1 MVKEKAEK
9 SIESVLW
16 SSTNK
21 IRGSVEPSEY
31 KHVILSLIFLK
42 YANDKFEEQ
51 KQKLIDNGDEA
62 FIEYPDFYAQDNVF
76 FVPEHS
82 RWSYIMENAKQEDIA
97 IKIDTALHEIET
109 SNPTLAGALPD
120 NYYSGLQLDKGVL
133 GSLLDKFNDI
143 SLTSYTD
150 KDIFGRIYE
159 FCLSKFAIAE
169 GKGKGEYY
177 TPKSVVELLCALIE
191 PYSGI
196 VYDGACGSG
205 GMFVQASKFIEEHKG
220 DKLGISVYGQEYTAT
235 TRKLAMMNLAI
246 RGISANFGDR
256 AASTFQ
262 NDLHP
267 DLKVDYA
274 LMNPPF
280 NQKQWREDN
289 ELTND
294 ARWEGYTTPP
304 TSNANYAWILN
315 MVSKLAENKGCG
327 CLLLANGA
335 LSASGVEYEIRKQ
348 LIENDLVEA
357 IIVLPRNMFYSTN
370 ISVTI
375 WVFNKNKKA
384 RTIKKNGIDVYYRD
398 RSNEVLFMDLRKVG
412 HPFEKK
418 YIAFSNEDI
427 ASIAK
432 VYHDW
437 QSIDK
442 ETLYKDKKEYCKS
455 VTIETIKNNNYSL
468 VTSKYIEFDKDDT
481 AIDFDKEMKNIQTDI
496 QKLLN
501 EENKSKIA
509 ILKVM
514 EDLGYGIKLS

>member
-1 MVKEKAEK
+1 MAKEKAEK

-97 IKIDTALHEIET
+97 IKIDTALHEIEI

-120 NYYSGLQLDKGVL
+120 NYYSRLQLDKGVL
-133 GSLLDKFNDI
+133 GSLLDKFNDV

-205 GMFVQASKFIEEHKG
+205 GMFVQTSKFIEEHKG

-280 NQKQWREDN
+280 NQKQWREEN
-289 ELTND
+289 ELIDD
-294 ARWEGYTTPP
+294 ARWNGYTIPP

-315 MVSKLAENKGCG
+315 MISKLSNNGCG

-335 LSASGVEYEIRKQ
+335 LSAGGVEYQIRKQ

-357 IIVLPRNMFYSTN
+357 IFVLPMNMFYSTD

-375 WVFNKNKKA
+375 WLFNKNKKA
-384 RTIKKNGIDVYYRD
+384 RKVKKNGKTIEYRD
-398 RSNEVLFMDLRKVG
+398 RTNEILFVDLREKG

-418 YIAFSNEDI
+418 YVAFNEDDIKEI
-427 ASIAK
+427 ATT
-432 VYHDW
+432 YHNW
-437 QSIDK
+437 ISKDK
-442 ETLYKDKKEYCKS
+442 DTLYKDVKSYCKG
-455 VTIETIKNNNYSL
+455 VTIDTVKKQDYSL
-468 VTSKYIEFDKDDT
+468 VVSKYIEFNRKEN
-481 AIDFDKEMKNIQTDI
+481 AIDFDVEMKKIHTELS
-496 QKLLN
+496 KLLI
-501 EENKSKIA
+501 EENTSKA
-509 ILKVM
+509 KVLKVM
-514 EDLGYGIKLS
+514 EGLGYGIKLS